1 MQRSEP
7 PTGQACRYANDRRF
21 RKILS
26 SKYAAGSQDSRVH
39 VRPQGYGEWLCRML
53 SGTLGCC
60 KSTVDLGELVGSH
73 QISIGIRG
81 IIRWHFFW
89 GGQGGVAA
97 YQGCAIHLSL
107 GCKFQERVEAEGMDY
122 AEFLK
127 KMKKDKRSL
136 ANTEVCGC
144 SGCRGDPCRF
154 PNVLLFWE
162 ACNPVRFASCGTQG
176 YHVEVY

>member
-1 MQRSEP
+1 
-7 PTGQACRYANDRRF
+7 
-21 RKILS
+21 
-26 SKYAAGSQDSRVH
+26 
-39 VRPQGYGEWLCRML
+39 
-53 SGTLGCC
+53 
-60 KSTVDLGELVGSH
+60 
-73 QISIGIRG
+73 
-81 IIRWHFFW
+81 
-89 GGQGGVAA
+89 
-97 YQGCAIHLSL
+97 
-107 GCKFQERVEAEGMDY
+107 MDY

-136 ANTEVCGC
+136 ANTEVCGCSGC